1 MQSDERAVEYFQTY
15 SGTGEP
21 LSLVSR
27 DQVHAQGLWHC
38 SAHVLL
44 FNSADKLLLQR
55 RSKDKDLYPNCWD
68 YSVGEHLMPGE
79 TFRQGVERG
88 LLEELGLRVKTLVS
102 WGEVKQETWSGSGF
116 IDCSIFQGFVARA
129 NDNVVFASDE
139 VAQVC
144 WVALSELHKLLAAEA
159 ESCTPWSV
167 PHLAN
172 SQLALKKVS
181 EFESSAEY
189 KF

>member
-15 SGTGEP
+15 SDAGEP
-21 LSLVSR
+21 LGLVPR

-44 FNSADKLLLQR
+44 FNSVGELLLQR

-88 LLEELGLRVKTLVS
+88 LYEELGLRVKTLVS
-102 WGEVKQETWSGSGF
+102 WGEVKRETWSGAGF
-116 IDCSIFQGFVARA
+116 KDCSIFQGFVART
-129 NDNVVFASDE
+129 NGNVAFASDE
-139 VAQVC
+139 VAQVS
-144 WVALSELHKLLAAEA
+144 WVALPELHKLLETEA
-159 ESCTPWSV
+159 ESFTPWSV

-172 SQLALKKVS
+172 SQLALEKLLG
-181 EFESSAEY
+181 FDSAAE
-189 KF
+189 